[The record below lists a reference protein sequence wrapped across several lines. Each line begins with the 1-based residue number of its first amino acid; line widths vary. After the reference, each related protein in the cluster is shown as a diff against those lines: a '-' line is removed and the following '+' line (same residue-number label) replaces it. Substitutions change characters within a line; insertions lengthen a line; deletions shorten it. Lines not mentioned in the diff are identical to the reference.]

1 MADGGEAKTGRN
13 PPDGGPPSRGRLWL
27 RRIVALVLTGAAT
40 GLAAGLLFGGGSSGG
55 GRSADIPS
63 GVPAPARR
71 LVARMSLEQKV
82 DQVLA
87 LGFEGS
93 DSSSPVFGEL
103 SRHQLGGVYVGSGN
117 WTDSAQ
123 GTALVSEL
131 RTAGSAHGRIPPLLM
146 TAQGGGGDNAL
157 PGMPPAQS
165 EPEVGARADPKDA
178 EAWAKQAGQ
187 ALRSAGIDLNIG
199 IDADIGNPGG
209 PAAGHAF
216 STNPSIVTA
225 EVVGAMIGCRE
236 AKIAC
241 AVAHFPGLGAASAD
255 TDLGPATVQ
264 EDAATLIGNDVS
276 PFRAAIHAGVAAVV
290 LSHAYYAAY
299 DPISPAS
306 QTPLITEGLLR
317 GSAGFRGVAITDDLD
332 TGAIKAVSNI
342 PSAAVASLR
351 GGADLVL
358 IESPGAAQDSAR
370 RAILA
375 AVRQGTLPQARLAE
389 AAGRVVELKRK
400 LGTL

>member
-1 MADGGEAKTGRN
+1 MADGGEAKTGLK
-13 PPDGGPPSRGRLWL
+13 PPTGDPPSRGRLWV
-27 RRIVALVLTGAAT
+27 RRTVALVVTGAAT
-40 GLAAGLLFGGGSSGG
+40 GVAAGLLFGGGFSGG
-55 GRSADIPS
+55 GRTAEIPS
-63 GVPAPARR
+63 GVPPPARR
-71 LVARMSLEQKV
+71 LVARMSLEQQV

-87 LGFEGS
+87 LGFAGT
-93 DSSSPVFGEL
+93 DSSSPVFNKL
-103 SRHQLGGVYVGSGN
+103 ATHQLGAVYVGSGN

-131 RTAGSAHGRIPPLLM
+131 RTTGSDKGRIPPLFI
-146 TAQGGGGDNAL
+146 TAQGGGQDNAL
-157 PGMPPAQS
+157 PGMPPLQS
-165 EPEVGARADPKDA
+165 EPQVGARADPKDGL
-178 EAWAKQAGQ
+178 AWAKQTGQ

-216 STNPSIVTA
+216 STNSSIVTA
-225 EVVGAMIGCRE
+225 ETVGAMIGCRQ
-236 AKIAC
+236 ARIAC
-241 AVAHFPGLGAASAD
+241 GVAHFPGLGAASAD

-276 PFRAAIHAGVAAVV
+276 PFQAAIRAGAAAVV

-299 DPISPAS
+299 DPVTPAS
-306 QTPLITEGLLR
+306 QTPSITEGLLR

-358 IESPGAAQDSAR
+358 IESPGAAQDGAR

-375 AVRQGTLPQARLAE
+375 AIHTGALPKARLTE

-400 LGTL
+400 LRTL